1 MEKQIDT
8 IGTTERVSFPKLD
21 IFDVPAKIDTGADS
35 SALWATNVQEMGNGR
50 LQFVVFGSGSHLYT
64 GSVIT
69 TQAYRQVMV
78 KNSFGVAEPRYKV
91 RLLIQIGERKIRAW
105 FTLAD
110 RAGMRYPVLL
120 GRRLLKGKFVV
131 DVGKKHVHA
140 PKDQPNRVLIL
151 RGPEDR
157 ETEFFDFVT
166 AHLSNAA
173 EFVVRSFNELSF
185 WVENNNLTV
194 RETVTNTDIASYN
207 LVYFKSH
214 QRYYEFAIAAAEY
227 LQFHHVPFFD
237 EEVASY
243 ISYDKL
249 SDETRLAVNRIPVP
263 EMFCASQAVLRA
275 QADDVIAQLGMPFV
289 CKEINA
295 DRSRK
300 NYLLQSR
307 AELDDILESA
317 APNDIFLLQRYVPN
331 DGYLRMLV
339 FGPHIA
345 LAIYRH
351 PVDNPDPHKQ
361 HLNTPAGAPNARLLT
376 ESEVPKDASELAR
389 KAARVSHRQ
398 IAGIDLIQDKQTGQ
412 WLVLEV
418 NISPQIFTGSFV
430 QAKREAFAKFIDF
443 QLDR

>member
-1 MEKQIDT
+1 MDKKIDT
-8 IGTTERVSFPKLD
+8 IGTTERVSFPTLD

-35 SALWATNVQEMGNGR
+35 SALWATNIQEMGDGR
-50 LQFVVFGSGSHLYT
+50 LQFVVFGPGSYLYNGT
-64 GSVIT
+64 VIT
-69 TQAYRQVMV
+69 THAYRQVMV

-91 RLLIQIGERKIRAW
+91 RLLIQIGDRKIRAW

-131 DVGKKHVHA
+131 DVGKNNVHA
-140 PKDQPNRVLIL
+140 PQDQPNQVLIL
-151 RGPEDR
+151 RGPDDR
-157 ETEFFDFVT
+157 EIEFFDFVT
-166 AHLSNAA
+166 ERISHSAQ
-173 EFVVRSFNELSF
+173 FVVRSFNELSF

-194 RETVTNTDIASYN
+194 RETVTDTDIASYN

-237 EEVASY
+237 EEVANY

-249 SDETRLAVNRIPVP
+249 SDATRLAVSRIPVP
-263 EMFCASQAVLRA
+263 EMFCGSREVLRT
-275 QADDVIAQLGMPFV
+275 QADTVIARLGTPFV

-307 AELDDILESA
+307 DEFDDILKNA
-317 APNDIFLLQRYVPN
+317 DPKDTFMLQRYVPN
-331 DGYLRMLV
+331 NGYIRMLV

-361 HLNTPAGAPNARLLT
+361 HLNTPAGAPNAHLLT
-376 ESEVPKDASELAR
+376 EAEVPKEASDLAR
-389 KAARVSHRQ
+389 RAARISRRQ
-398 IAGIDLIQDKQTGQ
+398 IAGIDLIQDKQTGK

-418 NISPQIFTGSFV
+418 NTSPQIFTGSFV